1 MVEHGFKPGD
11 RIKIKSNETTRMMC
25 LDGKEGVVVQI
36 EKNQILVDVTEAGL
50 FWFWPDEIEKMEDD

>member
-1 MVEHGFKPGD
+1 
-11 RIKIKSNETTRMMC
+11 MMC
-25 LDGKEGVVVQI
+25 LDGKEGVVVRI